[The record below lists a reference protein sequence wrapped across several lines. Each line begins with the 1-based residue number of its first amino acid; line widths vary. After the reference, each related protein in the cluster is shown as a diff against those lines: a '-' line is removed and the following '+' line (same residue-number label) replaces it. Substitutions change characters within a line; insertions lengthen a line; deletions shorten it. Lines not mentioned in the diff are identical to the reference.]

1 MAASNLLNMYIADE
15 LKEHLPEVILT
26 AVLSLVVHSE
36 KPFQEHCVF
45 YTMLMN
51 SLIEQSK
58 NIETMKKFKG
68 QMEDCLAK
76 FVIKNVSYFKRPAQ
90 VRICGFVALLL
101 S

>member
-1 MAASNLLNMYIADE
+1 
-15 LKEHLPEVILT
+15 
-26 AVLSLVVHSE
+26 
-36 KPFQEHCVF
+36 
-45 YTMLMN
+45 MN